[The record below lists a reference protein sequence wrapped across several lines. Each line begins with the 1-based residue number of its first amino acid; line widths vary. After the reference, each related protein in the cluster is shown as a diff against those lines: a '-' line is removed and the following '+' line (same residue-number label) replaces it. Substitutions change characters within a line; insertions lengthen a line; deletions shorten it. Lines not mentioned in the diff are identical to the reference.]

1 MIDDMGTRLIIPNA
15 DFENYVEIE
24 TEFST
29 KIINDF
35 EYVKNK
41 QYGGCADLGVPYFG
55 SYADKTNQL
64 GLMNPIDIE
73 GISYA
78 NIVNSYGQTKGIH
91 AKVLDINGNFVKDII
106 GSSINIDSQLY
117 VDDFPSNSKWLF
129 VNHISTSTPSLTIG
143 GYFNESKKES
153 ITKGSVVSGSYIKAD
168 GVVRSSDEF
177 EGTRQV
183 VDYPC
188 QPGQRILIVGIFNV
202 TGVQGLCSG
211 VFTDNSN
218 SVISP
223 ITPDTDSNCV
233 SVVSC
238 IVPEGATKFR
248 ANTVDYANP
257 FAFIIKD

>member
-1 MIDDMGTRLIIPNA
+1 MGTRLIIPNA

-29 KIINDF
+29 KTISEF

-41 QYGGCADLGVPYFG
+41 QYGGCSDLGVPYFG
-55 SYADKTNQL
+55 SYADSTNQL

-78 NIVNSYGQTKGIH
+78 NIVNSYGQSEGIH

-106 GSSINIDSQLY
+106 GSSINVDSELY
-117 VDDFPSNSKWLF
+117 VDDFPSTSKWLF
-129 VNHISTSTPSLTIG
+129 INHINTHTPSLTIG
-143 GYFNESKKES
+143 GYLKES
-153 ITKGSVVSGSYIKAD
+153 EKDIINKGSVVSGSYIKAD
-168 GVVRSSDEF
+168 GTVSSSSEY
-177 EGTRQV
+177 EGARQV

-202 TGVQGLCSG
+202 SGAQGFCSG

-218 SVISP
+218 HAISP
-223 ITPDTDSNCV
+223 ITPDIDSNCV

-257 FAFIIKD
+257 FAYIIKY